1 MVGKLLKHE
10 LIALFRVLGFIAVAV
25 FGFAVLGRIVIAIN
39 SETVF
44 GFLLILFYLFAIM
57 TLIVA
62 AFVLGISQFYKS
74 LFTGSGYMT
83 LSLPATADQIIW
95 AKLLSSVIAMFFA
108 SAVSLLSA
116 TVFLVGIPSEFWAE
130 FWASIQPLL
139 DTMFSYLSSEPLIIV
154 ELVVQFIVQIPFTL
168 LFFYCVLA
176 VGQLFTSHRKPI
188 TFLILI
194 GVNFV
199 ASLLNSLCLTP
210 IENACV
216 EVSPHLAIW
225 VDIILY
231 AALDVTFYFVV
242 RYIIRN
248 KVNLIV

>member
-139 DTMFSYLSSEPLIIV
+139 DTISAIFPRNRSLSWNWSFSLS
-154 ELVVQFIVQIPFTL
+154 FRFL
-168 LFFYCVLA
+168 LRFCSSIA
-176 VGQLFTSHRKPI
+176 
-188 TFLILI
+188 FLRSGSCSRLT
-194 GVNFV
+194 
-199 ASLLNSLCLTP
+199 ASPSPSLSLS
-210 IENACV
+210 A
-216 EVSPHLAIW
+216 
-225 VDIILY
+225 
-231 AALDVTFYFVV
+231 
-242 RYIIRN
+242 
-248 KVNLIV
+248 

>member
-10 LIALFRVLGFIAVAV
+10 LIALFRVLGFFAIAV
-25 FGFAVLGRIVIAIN
+25 FGFAILGRIVVAVN
-39 SETVF
+39 AETVL
-44 GFLLILFYLFAIM
+44 GLLLILFYIFAIM
-57 TLIVA
+57 ALVIA
-62 AFVLGISQFYKS
+62 AFALGVSRFYKS
-74 LFTGSGYMT
+74 LFTGEGYMT

-108 SAVSLLSA
+108 SAVSALSA
-116 TVFLVGIPSEFWAE
+116 TVFLVGIPSEIWAE
-130 FWASIQPLL
+130 FWANLQPVLEV
-139 DTMFSYLSSEPLIIV
+139 MFSYLSSEPLIVV

-176 VGQLFTSHRKPI
+176 VGQLFTAHRKPL

-199 ASLLNSLCLTP
+199 ASILNSLCLAP
-210 IENACV
+210 IEEACAN
-216 EVSPHLAIW
+216 VSPHLAIW
-225 VDIILY
+225 VDIIVY
-231 AALDVTFYFVV
+231 AALEIGFYFVV